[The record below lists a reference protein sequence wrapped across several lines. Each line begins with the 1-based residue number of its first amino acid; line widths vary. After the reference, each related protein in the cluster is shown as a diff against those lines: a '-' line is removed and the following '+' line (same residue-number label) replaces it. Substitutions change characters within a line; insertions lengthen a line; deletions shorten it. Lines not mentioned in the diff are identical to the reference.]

1 MSDYTLLGQR
11 FWDSAEGGF
20 LEWKTQ
26 AILEEQFRDAGFEV
40 EPFGDIPGLR
50 ARWAGDSG
58 AGGAAGSPRP
68 GAGSTGLRAAGRIA
82 LISDMDALPLGEGR
96 YRHMCGHYQQLT
108 ALVSTAKELARRAPE
123 LLDEVDFIACPA
135 EEYVELDRRRK
146 LRETSGTITYLS
158 GKQEL
163 LHRGVL
169 DGYAAIIAT
178 HSARLPQRKMVS
190 SVRKMN
196 GFNELKL
203 TFRGVSAHAG
213 AAPEK
218 GRNAQ
223 NAAALFLQAAAFL
236 RERFV
241 EEEHIR
247 IHPVLRLP
255 PDQPVSFVPEI
266 AVVESYVRGATPEA
280 VERTAGELIDA
291 AEGCAKAIG
300 VTVEIDLQPGYKP
313 LATNELLHE
322 LVGTTAADLGVDF
335 EDEEFGAASTDV
347 GDISQQIPAVIVG
360 LPGTNGHFHRPDFRT
375 VDESL
380 AFDFPPEFLVPYLR
394 NVLDQRGELKE

>member
-1 MSDYTLLGQR
+1 
-11 FWDSAEGGF
+11 
-20 LEWKTQ
+20 
-26 AILEEQFRDAGFEV
+26 
-40 EPFGDIPGLR
+40 
-50 ARWAGDSG
+50 
-58 AGGAAGSPRP
+58 
-68 GAGSTGLRAAGRIA
+68 
-82 LISDMDALPLGEGR
+82 
-96 YRHMCGHYQQLT
+96 MCGHYQQLT

-123 LLDEVDFIACPA
+123 LLDRIDFIAFPA

-146 LRETSGTITYLS
+146 LREQSGTITYLS

-163 LHRGVL
+163 LHRGAL

-178 HSARLPQRKMVS
+178 HSAGLPQQRMVS
-190 SVRKMN
+190 SVRRMN
-196 GFNELKL
+196 GFDELKL
-203 TFRGVSAHAG
+203 TFHGVSAHAG
-213 AAPEK
+213 AAPHK

-223 NAAALFLQAAAFL
+223 NAASLFLQAAAFL
-236 RERFV
+236 RERFQ

-255 PDQPVSFVPEI
+255 PDQPVSFVPDT

-291 AEGCAKAIG
+291 AQGCAKAIG
-300 VTVEIDLQPGYKP
+300 VTVEINLQPGYQP
-313 LATNELLHE
+313 LETNNLLHE
-322 LVGTTAADLGVDF
+322 LVGNTARDLGIDF

-360 LPGTNGHFHRPDFRT
+360 LPGTNGRFHRPDFQT

-380 AFDFPPEFLVPYLR
+380 AFDFPPEFLVAYLQ
-394 NVLDQRGELKE
+394 NVLDHTAELKD